1 MRLTARIAIAAC
13 ALLLATSTTS
23 PSVGEEAQPETPSV
37 DAPREP
43 TILSVLSLAKDIIE
57 TAKFESSH
65 DLDEVKSEV
74 IRIPLR
80 HLLALTMRKTGYEPA
95 FDDYVGKATAAWEV
109 WDPSGSSPEGQARR
123 KSESLTADARLAF
136 FSGDPDGA
144 RSLLFERPCEP
155 NLGSPI
161 SDHCVMGDFAIHIQ
175 FLKWDLEVRRVSA
188 ALRRVDET
196 NWDRWGTA
204 DLIKAGFHREFV
216 EALIDVGRVRDAL
229 DFLAKLR
236 SGTRPE
242 KSILAQT
249 YWHAGAVQEAQEL
262 MREVVAGALVGAET
276 DPQKPF
282 PTILAGIQILMG
294 DRDGGIGTLRRV
306 RQYSNGNADRVRAPL
321 AGYFALAGLDDE
333 AFSLLDGT
341 SADREILATII
352 IGKARRGDFETALQT
367 LDKLRELAP
376 EPLAGLPQISVFTD
390 SEAVISIVRNAA
402 RAGDTNVLRRA
413 LVAYGEMR
421 PPGTGREA
429 AFLRDLARVGKAQ
442 DALEFA
448 LGAEGVEEKILNL
461 CMVAEGLAGLPD
473 PNYRPLTFQ
482 DTW

>member
-13 ALLLATSTTS
+13 AFLLAASTTS
-23 PSVGEEAQPETPSV
+23 PSVGEEAQPETPPV
-37 DAPREP
+37 DAPRES
-43 TILSVLSLAKDIIE
+43 ILSVLTLTKDIIE

-95 FDDYVGKATAAWEV
+95 FDDYVGKAMTAWEA
-109 WDPSGSSPEGQARR
+109 WDPSASSPEGKARR
-123 KSESLTADARLAF
+123 ESESLTADARVAF
-136 FSGDPDGA
+136 FSGDPDRA
-144 RSLLFERPCEP
+144 KRQLFERTCEP

-161 SDHCVMGDFAIHIQ
+161 SDHCVVGEFAIHIQ

-216 EALIDVGRVRDAL
+216 DALIDVGRVQDAL

-236 SGTRPE
+236 SRARPE

-262 MREVVAGALVGAET
+262 MREVVAGALAGAET

-306 RQYSNGNADRVRAPL
+306 RQHSNGNADRVRAPL

-376 EPLAGLPQISVFTD
+376 PPPAGLLQIPVFTD

-413 LVAYGEMR
+413 LVAYREMQ

-429 AFLRDLARVGKAQ
+429 AFLRDLARVGKAE

-448 LGAEGVEEKILNL
+448 LGADGVEEKISNL

-473 PNYRPLTFQ
+473 PAYRPLTFQ